1 MQTAWEWETG
11 PSPSEGRTRSAISHP
26 PPPLLLPFMQAPGP
40 RLCHKVGVGFFAGPP
55 APPPVTRTPF
65 SPVAP
70 RRHLCPFGHPKLSR
84 QSNLSSALNPT
95 QELLPGFWV
104 AYPRAARRMKPTQ
117 KRGVLRTFSF
127 KSPASILVYSPCVT
141 LLPRSWPLCED
152 HSPISSAPRIPHVSP
167 TAPYLFPTHHSFSCR
182 YTPPPLPPNLFPRTL
197 YLRRTPFPYFRC
209 PASQLLTSRT

>member
-1 MQTAWEWETG
+1 MGNRAL
-11 PSPSEGRTRSAISHP
+11 PLGRADTKRYIPLSTS
-26 PPPLLLPFMQAPGP
+26 PPLAFMQAPGP
-40 RLCHKVGVGFFAGPP
+40 RLCHKVDVGFFAGPP
-55 APPPVTRTPF
+55 PRPSPAPPSP
-65 SPVAP
+65 PVAP
-70 RRHLCPFGHPKLSR
+70 RRHLCPLGHPKLSR
-84 QSNLSSALNPT
+84 QSNLSSAPNPT

-104 AYPRAARRMKPTQ
+104 AYPRAARRMKPTR
-117 KRGVLRTFSF
+117 KRGGGLRTFSF
-127 KSPASILVYSPCVT
+127 NSPASILVYGPCVT